1 MINIQDAR
9 SILWADAEFMTDEE
23 IQNVIDLLRWVCRMV
38 IDEYFNTK
46 YATDT
51 KDTESE
57 KED

>member
-9 SILWADAEFMTDEE
+9 SILWADAESMTDEE

-46 YATDT
+46 YTTDA

>member
-9 SILWADAEFMTDEE
+9 STLWADAEFMTDEE

-46 YATDT
+46 YATDI